1 MINMKIE
8 VHRAK
13 DATLITKADS
23 NHWVVMDS
31 VKKFGG
37 SEAATKPM
45 EMVLMALG
53 GCTSMDVL
61 SLLKKMRVELDSYDL
76 EVQGERAEEHPKPFT
91 KIQLDYYFKGNGLAD
106 KKDKIEKAVKLSQEK
121 YCGVSAMLAKTAEI
135 NYDIHLE

>member
-1 MINMKIE
+1 MKIE

-13 DATLITKADS
+13 DATLISKADS

-31 VKKFGG
+31 VKQFGG

-61 SLLKKMRVELDSYDL
+61 SLLKKMRVELNDYDL
-76 EVQGERAEEHPKPFT
+76 EVRGERAEEHPKPFI
-91 KIQLDYYFKGNGLAD
+91 KIQLDYYFKGENLEE
-106 KKDKIEKAVKLSQEK
+106 KRDKIEKAVNLSQER
-121 YCGVSAMLAKTAEI
+121 YCGVSAMLSKTAEMTY
-135 NYDIHLE
+135 NIHLQ